1 MQAIAATPKKIALY
15 AAALALAALVVT
27 VLAASFATGSAQ
39 AQESGNTAQPPT
51 PCGVNAGK
59 VPEHPDEEFSEGHV
73 ALFDAYW
80 DRTTQTLNMNLCPP
94 LAEHTI
100 VTDPLGQVT
109 GIITGRTASNID
121 INQTVFHAGED
132 FAHTVTAA
140 DKAKYPFL
148 PKVGTKVWWLEQD
161 DPIAEAA
168 EPAGEEEPE
177 LVLGLSAGLLKEAD
191 WYRPSLDG
199 DTTLK
204 PLQYEFEAE
213 RDNEGNVLP
222 FVVFEND
229 SKTPIWDSRD
239 ADTNSIEID
248 PGEYRHY
255 NWVFFPKADQSHTY
269 VLEVHL
275 KGHVRTLPAQGIT
288 PAGWKPLT
296 WPKGENGEQLPYDRT
311 SLLMDEIEKTVT
323 SEVKHYTVH
332 VGPLHINEQPRFGA
346 YGKVT
351 AGAAAGT
358 VVVPNISVYGV
369 DGDTLYYKLEGEG
382 ADNFKVVEGML
393 GSWLSVNIAVAEN
406 ASLTAGDPAYYDLQ
420 LKVYDQRDHED
431 RINNQAIDDTI
442 EVRIQVY
449 PQTGPHLLLQFPNA
463 NPQVGEKLRIDAVAT
478 GLPIDNTVYTYTVQ
492 EGTAAT
498 PIGGGEPVITWTT
511 VGDPKPSSRT
521 ARFIF
526 ARQEAGQKFYKMVV
540 NYTPQGG
547 SATTFESAAYP
558 ITWRR

>member
-1 MQAIAATPKKIALY
+1 MTTIKGRKTQLSVAGV
-15 AAALALAALVVT
+15 AALAIFAVAAVMLLT
-27 VLAASFATGSAQ
+27 GSFATGPAQ
-39 AQESGNTAQPPT
+39 ATGPDAAPR
-51 PCGVNAGK
+51 PCGVNADA

-100 VTDPLGQVT
+100 QTDITGTVT

-121 INQTVFHAGED
+121 INRTVFHAGED

-140 DKAKYPFL
+140 DKAKYDFL
-148 PKVGTKVWWLEQD
+148 PKAGTKVWWLKQD

-177 LVLGLSAGLLKEAD
+177 LVLGLSAGLLSKAD
-191 WYRPSLDG
+191 WYKKPLG
-199 DTTLK
+199 DEPEEK

-213 RDNEGNVLP
+213 RDPEGNVIP

-229 SKTPIWDSRD
+229 ATKPIWDSRN
-239 ADTNSIEID
+239 ADTNAIQIN

-255 NWVFFPKADQSHTY
+255 NWVFFPKENQSHTY
-269 VLEVHL
+269 VLSVHL
-275 KGHVRTLPAQGIT
+275 KGHVRTEPAPNIT

-296 WPKGENGEQLPYDRT
+296 WPKGQNGEQLPYDRN
-311 SLLMDEIEKTVT
+311 SALMDEIETTVT
-323 SEVKHYTVH
+323 SEVKQYTVH

-358 VVVPNISVYGV
+358 VVVPNISIYGV

-382 ADNFKVVEGML
+382 ADNFKVVEDML

-406 ASLTAGDPAYYDLQ
+406 ASLTAGDPAYYDLL

-431 RINNQAIDDTI
+431 RIDNQAIDDTI

-449 PQTGPHLLLQFPNA
+449 PQTGPHLLLKFPNA

-478 GLPIDNTVYTYTVQ
+478 GLPEDNTVYTYTLQ